1 MERRC
6 RPELRSLDEHSE
18 LVILGLILESPTLY
32 LNEVVREV
40 SELTSVTVSPAT
52 IYRIFKH
59 YGFTRK
65 RVRQIASQRCYA
77 FRGAYMAQ
85 STLFRRD
92 MFVWVDES
100 GSVAR
105 DQYDSR

>member
-1 MERRC
+1 
-6 RPELRSLDEHSE
+6 
-18 LVILGLILESPTLY
+18 
-32 LNEVVREV
+32 VREV
-40 SELTSVTVSPAT
+40 SELTSVAVSPAI
-52 IYRIFKH
+52 IYGIFKC
-59 YGFTRK
+59 YGFTKK

-77 FRGAYMAQ
+77 LRGAYMAQ

>member
-1 MERRC
+1 M
-6 RPELRSLDEHSE
+6 
-18 LVILGLILESPTLY
+18 
-32 LNEVVREV
+32 
-40 SELTSVTVSPAT
+40 VSPVKET
-52 IYRIFKH
+52 
-59 YGFTRK
+59 
-65 RVRQIASQRCYA
+65 QIASQECYGLC
-77 FRGAYMAQ
+77 GAYMAQ